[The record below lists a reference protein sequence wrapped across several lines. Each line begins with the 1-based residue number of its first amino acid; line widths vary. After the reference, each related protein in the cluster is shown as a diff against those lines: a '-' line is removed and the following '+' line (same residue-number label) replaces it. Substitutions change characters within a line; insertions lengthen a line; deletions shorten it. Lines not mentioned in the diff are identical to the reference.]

1 MPSRSAKG
9 VLLSL
14 LLLSSFA
21 FSFADEAVELVPGL
35 AEAEEAQAE
44 GADAI
49 NPVISNVIEAAG
61 PTILPNGDGDVS
73 TTGDC
78 ASDVKFFCKST
89 KPGEGRIAACLSN
102 QLDQEENGAVTG
114 RKIAPQCAEEL
125 RAFKIDRAENIN
137 KDLKL
142 AVACKSDAE
151 KYCNA
156 SNIFPEPGA
165 VLTCLREVK
174 DKLADVCQREVLRT
188 QLSAAKDFKLDAMLN
203 ELCSADAEKLC
214 NDVTPGE
221 GRVQECLRTKRD
233 QLSWDCQE
241 ELFRQEV
248 ENADDMRLNYVL
260 FRKCTRDKQK
270 FCSDVKYGNARV
282 KECLEDNREKP
293 DFSAE
298 CRAEFDGMMS
308 RRATDFRLDAK
319 LRELCKDDIEEVCG
333 YEKDSLDSIA
343 GYDGRVIECLQDYK
357 EELIT
362 PACKDRVHKLT
373 ERASQDIRMDRPLA
387 DACYEDRQRLC
398 EGIVP
403 GDARVLRCL
412 QDNRDKLT
420 YECRATLFDQ
430 EVRLSEDID
439 FQYPMKKSCGKEV
452 DMFCKDVPTG
462 NARMIQCLVDH
473 DEEADFSSECR
484 NEVKRYEIRAG
495 QDYRLNFRLNKACDV
510 EIDRLC
516 ADVCSPFQG
525 QACGGTVL
533 NCLME
538 NSDSIQDENCAKE
551 LFEFE
556 KMVSN
561 DERADAV
568 LAKACAKDVASY
580 CADIAPGMGRIHEC
594 LRSNSDKISKE
605 CQDEE
610 LKLQIVEAQDVRL
623 RPGFTRDCS
632 EEMAVYCKGV
642 QSGKGRMFRCLQNNL
657 GQVDFSEACKKR
669 VSEKQTR
676 QQAFYKLDY
685 GVRSSCAAEVDTLCA
700 KAKGEGHGQAAVL
713 KCLANNIPSMS
724 DRACQSEIG
733 RALRMA
739 LWQYRSG
746 AALTEACDAD
756 VEQFCAP
763 EQTKKTIGAVGRC
776 LAKSMADNKPLSEGC
791 KKLVTFAVPKDPKDM
806 FDNQMSN
813 AAVAAKVAEIQVQAS
828 SIASTLV
835 HTDEKT
841 GASSI
846 TLTGWVAMVSI
857 GALVLLIV
865 GGAYWAYKKYT
876 GQDRPYTLVVKGGD
890 V

>member
-1 MPSRSAKG
+1 LALAAG
-9 VLLSL
+9 
-14 LLLSSFA
+14 A
-21 FSFADEAVELVPGL
+21 AGEDAAELVPGL

-49 NPVISNVIEAAG
+49 NPVISNIIEAAG
-61 PTILPNGDGDVS
+61 PTILPNGDADVS

-78 ASDVKFFCKST
+78 ASDIKFFCKTT
-89 KPGEGRIAACLSN
+89 KPGEGRLAACLSN
-102 QLDQEENGAVTG
+102 QQDQEENGAVTG
-114 RKIAPQCAEEL
+114 RKISAPCREEL
-125 RAFKIDRAENIN
+125 RAYKIDRAENIN

-142 AVACKSDAE
+142 AVSCKADAE

-174 DKLADVCQREVLRT
+174 DKLSDVCQAEVTRT
-188 QLSAAKDFKLDAMLN
+188 QLGGAKDFKIDAMLN
-203 ELCSADAEKLC
+203 ELCSADAEKVC

-221 GRVQECLRTKRD
+221 GRVQECLRQHRD
-233 QLSWDCQE
+233 ALSWDCQE

-282 KECLEDNREKP
+282 KECLEDNRNKP

-298 CRAEFDGMMS
+298 CRGEFESMMS

-373 ERASQDIRMDRPLA
+373 ERASQDVRMDRPLA

-398 EGIVP
+398 EGVTP

-412 QDNRDKLT
+412 QDNREKLT
-420 YECRATLFDQ
+420 YECRATLFDK
-430 EVRLSEDID
+430 EVQLSEDID
-439 FQYPMKKSCGKEV
+439 FQYPMKKSCGKEI
-452 DMFCKDVPTG
+452 DRFCKDVPTG
-462 NARMIQCLVDH
+462 NARVIQCLVDH
-473 DEEADFSSECR
+473 DEETDFSQECR
-484 NEVKRYEIRAG
+484 SEVKRYEIRAG

-516 ADVCSPFQG
+516 AEVCSPFQG

-533 NCLME
+533 ACLTE
-538 NSDSIQDENCAKE
+538 NSDAIQDENCQKE

-556 KMVSN
+556 KMISN
-561 DERADAV
+561 DERTDAV
-568 LAKACAKDVASY
+568 LAKACAKDVATY
-580 CADIAPGMGRIHEC
+580 CADVQPGMGRVHDC
-594 LRSNSDKISKE
+594 LRANQAKISKE
-605 CQDEE
+605 CADEE

-632 EEMAVYCKGV
+632 EEMAVYCKAV
-642 QSGKGRMFRCLQNNL
+642 QPGKGRMFRCLQNNL

-669 VSEKQTR
+669 VTDKQSR

-685 GVRSSCAAEVDTLCA
+685 GVRSNCAGEVDTLCA
-700 KAKGEGHGQAAVL
+700 DVKGDGHGKAAVL
-713 KCLANNIPSMS
+713 KCLSKNMNSMS
-724 DRACQSEIG
+724 DRACQNEIA

-746 AALTEACDAD
+746 AALTDVCDAD
-756 VEQFCAP
+756 AEQFCAV
-763 EQTKKTIGAVGRC
+763 EQQKKAIGAVGRC
-776 LAKSMADNKPLSEGC
+776 LAKSLADKKPLSDDCG
-791 KKLVTFAVPKDPKDM
+791 KLVTFAVPKDPKEA
-806 FDNQMSN
+806 FDNTLGEG
-813 AAVAAKVAEIQVQAS
+813 ALAAKISEIQANLAPSAS
-828 SIASTLV
+828 KAS
-835 HTDEKT
+835 DK
-841 GASSI
+841 AQSSVTI
-846 TLTGWVAMVSI
+846 TGWVALVAI
-857 GALVLLIV
+857 GALVGVLM
-865 GGAYWAYKKYT
+865 GGAYWAYRKYT